1 MSFSRSA
8 ILSDFNITSESSVA
22 VYPILSKLQCLT
34 ELEEVAAVLSG
45 EAPLSDIVLSWQQR
59 LNVMDADY
67 THIDPVLSLRG
78 VLLRLLLEV
87 ARKQENDRKKDIS
100 ETLHATLRSTLL
112 QQADHARK
120 AGQFQVGVASIFWV
134 WVHCR
139 REYYVL
145 LICY

>member
-1 MSFSRSA
+1 M
-8 ILSDFNITSESSVA
+8 
-22 VYPILSKLQCLT
+22 T

-45 EAPLSDIVLSWQQR
+45 EAPLCDIVLSWQQR

-78 VLLRLLLEV
+78 VLLHLLLEV
-87 ARKQENDRKKDIS
+87 ARKQENGGNKDFS
-100 ETLHATLRSTLL
+100 EILYATLRSTLL
-112 QQADHARK
+112 QQADRARK
-120 AGQFQVGVASIFWV
+120 VGQFQVGVATILWE

-139 REYYVL
+139 EKYQAL